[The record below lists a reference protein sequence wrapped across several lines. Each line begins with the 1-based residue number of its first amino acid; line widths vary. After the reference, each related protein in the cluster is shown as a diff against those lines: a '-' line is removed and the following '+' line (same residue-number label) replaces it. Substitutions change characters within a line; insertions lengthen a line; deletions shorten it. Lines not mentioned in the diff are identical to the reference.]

1 MPFIIVAVLS
11 GAIGLLRGGR
21 LHNLTY
27 LSIRWSGLPLL
38 ALGLQLFVIYG
49 PARDDARPFG
59 LPALLIVGSYALL
72 MVAVLANWR
81 MPGMILLGMG
91 AAVNLLVI
99 LLNGGWMPVTAEHLV
114 TSGLL
119 SSPAA
124 LAPGQRVPY
133 SKDVI
138 VTSHEGYLRWL
149 SDVFMISKAGPFSA
163 VFSLGDGLMMLGL
176 FRVIQC
182 GMMRGGGNDEQA
194 ARS

>member
-21 LHNLTY
+21 LANLAY
-27 LSIRWSGLPLL
+27 LSIRWSGLPLF

-59 LPALLIVGSYALL
+59 LPALLILGSYALL
-72 MVAVLANWR
+72 MVTVLANWR
-81 MPGMILLGMG
+81 LPGMILLGMG
-91 AAVNLLVI
+91 AALNLLVI
-99 LLNGGWMPVTAEHLV
+99 LLNGGWMPVTTEHLV
-114 TSGLL
+114 AAGLL

-124 LAPGQRVPY
+124 LAPGQRVPF

-138 VTSHEGYLRWL
+138 VASHEGHLSWL
-149 SDVFMISKAGPFSA
+149 SDVFMIAKAGPLSA
-163 VFSLGDGLMMLGL
+163 VFSVGDALMMVGL